1 MSNRNIAIGG
11 GIPAD
16 WSPRLGIA
24 LGERAEKEAF
34 SRSREVSFIVSALA
48 EKFSDRF
55 VLPQGADGDSI
66 DLVAPAT
73 ELSDWEVRD
82 QGRRATCTAFAVA
95 AMEELWRFT
104 FGGESTLPDL
114 SEEFLYYKSRNKGFS
129 EVGIDLP
136 QGEVDALTRSGATFL
151 KQAKVALEEFGV
163 SLEQEAPYNLSA
175 QVNGRIEPA
184 TNAVS
189 SAARRKPSTAFVHN
203 IVDSRN
209 GGATVGVSRAWE
221 TPLSTDTRVSDIIRD
236 AISEDLA
243 VAAGFAVLN
252 GPGQGTWLG
261 TTPFLTG
268 HVKYPSD
275 TVAAGLS
282 PIGGHA
288 VCMVGF
294 VAENADEAVTP
305 ANPGWFIFRNSLGPY
320 RFARDAN
327 ITARPPASSL
337 PGYGLISA
345 ADVDRYCWE
354 YLFRER
360 PH

>member
-11 GIPAD
+11 GVPAD
-16 WSPRLGIA
+16 WNPRLGIA
-24 LGERAEKEAF
+24 LGERAEKGTF
-34 SRSREVSFIVSALA
+34 LRSREESFIVSALA

-55 VLPQGADGDSI
+55 LLPQTADGDSV
-66 DLVAPAT
+66 DLVAPAS

-95 AMEELWRFT
+95 AMEELWRFA

-114 SEEFLYYKSRNKGFS
+114 SEEFLYYKSRNKGFC
-129 EVGIDLP
+129 EVGINLP

-163 SLEQEAPYNLSA
+163 SLEHEAPYKRRA
-175 QVNGRIEPA
+175 QVNGRIEPV

-203 IVDSRN
+203 IVDSSN
-209 GGATVGVSRAWE
+209 GATVGVSRAWE
-221 TPLSTDTRVSDIIRD
+221 TPLSIDTRVSDIIRD
-236 AISEDLA
+236 AISKDLA

-252 GPGQGTWLG
+252 GPGRGAWLG
-261 TTPFLTG
+261 ATPFLTG
-268 HVKYPSD
+268 HVKYPND

-294 VAENADEAVTP
+294 VAENTDEAATP
-305 ANPGWFIFRNSLGPY
+305 TNPGWFIFRNSLGPY
-320 RFARDAN
+320 RFARDAK
-327 ITARPPASSL
+327 ITARPPASPL

-354 YLFRER
+354 YLYREQ
-360 PH
+360 PL